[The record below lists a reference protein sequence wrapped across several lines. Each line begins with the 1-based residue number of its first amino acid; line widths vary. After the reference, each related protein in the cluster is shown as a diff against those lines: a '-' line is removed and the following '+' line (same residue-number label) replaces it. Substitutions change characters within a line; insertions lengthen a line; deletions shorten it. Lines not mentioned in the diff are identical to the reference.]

1 MGVLS
6 PIHPG
11 RTGPQRPGPVP
22 PRREETERM
31 DHMLT
36 EGELRRRR
44 RELHALAGKAEAEP
58 QGKERIR
65 YGLDGPQGRQLYESC
80 SDQELLEL
88 LRERAG
94 ALGRSPA
101 QNEVHWTCRTY
112 LRARFKNWPNALRA
126 AGLSRSAGRC
136 GKRLE
141 QVQAEEQESQKLLAQ
156 VREARK
162 VLGRMPH
169 PSDLPEVIQGLRH
182 QYKTWGEV
190 LAAAGVLD
198 TAPLPP
204 LGPLEEEYKPL
215 LEAVRRRAEELNR
228 APLRREVEQQVV
240 EALVRRCGSWR
251 RVLEQVDL
259 EPVRRIAPF
268 SNTRLGD
275 RSGKPP
281 ARHRGS
287 LHDCYYRLLRVDEVT
302 ARDLEVV
309 AQVARRLG
317 RPPERRE
324 IPLPVRRRLQEACGS
339 WSNALYQLG
348 LEPRRPG

>member
-1 MGVLS
+1 
-6 PIHPG
+6 
-11 RTGPQRPGPVP
+11 
-22 PRREETERM
+22 M
-31 DHMLT
+31 DNILT

-44 RELHALAGKAEAEP
+44 QELHALAGRLESEP
-58 QGKERIR
+58 RGKEAIR

-80 SDQELLEL
+80 SDQELLAL
-88 LRERAG
+88 LRERAA

-136 GKRLE
+136 GKGLE
-141 QVQAEEQESQKLLAQ
+141 QVRAEEEDTRRLLEQ
-156 VREARK
+156 VRAARQT
-162 VLGRMPH
+162 LGRMPH
-169 PSDLPEVIQGLRH
+169 PSDLPEVLRGLRH
-182 QYKTWGEV
+182 RYKTWGEV
-190 LAAAGVLD
+190 LTAAGVLD

-204 LGPLEEEYKPL
+204 LGPLEAEYTPL
-215 LEAVRRRAEELNR
+215 LESVRRRAEALNR
-228 APLRREVEQQVV
+228 APLRREVEPQTV
-240 EALVRRCGSWR
+240 EALVKRCGSWR
-251 RVLEQVDL
+251 RVLEQLDL

-275 RSGKPP
+275 RSGKTP

-287 LHDCYYRLLRVDEVT
+287 LHDCYYRLLRLDETT
-302 ARDLEVV
+302 ARDLETV
-309 AQVARRLG
+309 AEAARRLG

-324 IPLPVRRRLQEACGS
+324 IPLPVRRRLQAACGS

>member
-1 MGVLS
+1 
-6 PIHPG
+6 
-11 RTGPQRPGPVP
+11 
-22 PRREETERM
+22 M
-31 DHMLT
+31 DDMLT
-36 EGELRRRR
+36 DGELNRRR
-44 RELHALAGKAEAEP
+44 RELHALVGQIETEP
-58 QGKERIR
+58 RGRAAFR

-80 SDQELLEL
+80 SDQELLDL
-88 LRERAG
+88 LRERAE

-141 QVQAEEQESQKLLAQ
+141 EVRAEEADTKQLLTQ
-156 VREARK
+156 VRAARET
-162 VLGRMPH
+162 LGRMPH
-169 PSDLPEVIQGLRH
+169 PSDLPEVLRGLRH
-182 QYKTWGEV
+182 RYKTWGEV

-204 LGPLEEEYKPL
+204 LGPLEETYKPL
-215 LEAVRRRAEELNR
+215 LDAVWNRAEELNR
-228 APLRREVEQQVV
+228 SPLRREVDPQIVD
-240 EALVRRCGSWR
+240 ALVRRCGSWR
-251 RVLEQVDL
+251 RVLAQLDL

-275 RSGKPP
+275 RSGRPP

-287 LHDCYYRLLRVDEVT
+287 LHDCYYRLLHLDETT
-302 ARDLEVV
+302 ARDLETV
-309 AQVARRLG
+309 AETTRRLG
-317 RPPERRE
+317 RTPERRE
-324 IPLPVRRRLQEACGS
+324 VPVSVRRRLQASCGS
-339 WSNALYQLG
+339 WANALYQLG

>member
-1 MGVLS
+1 
-6 PIHPG
+6 
-11 RTGPQRPGPVP
+11 
-22 PRREETERM
+22 
-31 DHMLT
+31 MLT

-44 RELHALAGKAEAEP
+44 QELHALVGRLEAEP
-58 QGKERIR
+58 RGKEAIR

-80 SDQELLEL
+80 SDQELLAL

-94 ALGRSPA
+94 DLGRSPA

-136 GKRLE
+136 GKGLE
-141 QVQAEEQESQKLLAQ
+141 QVRAEEEEEAGRLLEQ
-156 VREARK
+156 VRAARQT
-162 VLGRMPH
+162 LGRMPH
-169 PSDLPEVIQGLRH
+169 PSDLPEVLRGLRH
-182 QYKTWGEV
+182 RYKTWGEV
-190 LAAAGVLD
+190 LTAAGVLD
-198 TAPLPP
+198 TTPLPP
-204 LGPLEEEYKPL
+204 LGPLEAEYTPL
-215 LEAVRRRAEELNR
+215 LESVRRRAEALNR
-228 APLRREVEQQVV
+228 APLRREMDPHTV
-240 EALVRRCGSWR
+240 EALVKRCGSWR

-275 RSGKPP
+275 RSGKAPGH
-281 ARHRGS
+281 HRGS
-287 LHDCYYRLLRVDEVT
+287 LHDCYYRLLHLDEVT
-302 ARDLEVV
+302 TRDLELV
-309 AQVARRLG
+309 AETARRLG

-324 IPLPVRRRLQEACGS
+324 IPLPVRRRLQSACGS

>member
-1 MGVLS
+1 
-6 PIHPG
+6 
-11 RTGPQRPGPVP
+11 
-22 PRREETERM
+22 M

-44 RELHALAGKAEAEP
+44 RELHALAGKAEVEP

-65 YGLDGPQGRQLYESC
+65 YGLDGPQGQQLYESC

-162 VLGRMPH
+162 TLGRMPH

-204 LGPLEEEYKPL
+204 SARWKRNTSLCWRPSAAG
-215 LEAVRRRAEELNR
+215 RRSSTALPSAGRWTNR
-228 APLRREVEQQVV
+228 
-240 EALVRRCGSWR
+240 
-251 RVLEQVDL
+251 
-259 EPVRRIAPF
+259 
-268 SNTRLGD
+268 
-275 RSGKPP
+275 
-281 ARHRGS
+281 
-287 LHDCYYRLLRVDEVT
+287 
-302 ARDLEVV
+302 
-309 AQVARRLG
+309 
-317 RPPERRE
+317 
-324 IPLPVRRRLQEACGS
+324 
-339 WSNALYQLG
+339 
-348 LEPRRPG
+348 

>member
-1 MGVLS
+1 
-6 PIHPG
+6 
-11 RTGPQRPGPVP
+11 
-22 PRREETERM
+22 M

-44 RELHALAGKAEAEP
+44 RELHALAGKAEVEP

-162 VLGRMPH
+162 TLGRMPH

-204 LGPLEEEYKPL
+204 PRP
-215 LEAVRRRAEELNR
+215 A
-228 APLRREVEQQVV
+228 
-240 EALVRRCGSWR
+240 GSGI
-251 RVLEQVDL
+251 Q
-259 EPVRRIAPF
+259 A
-268 SNTRLGD
+268 SAG
-275 RSGKPP
+275 
-281 ARHRGS
+281 
-287 LHDCYYRLLRVDEVT
+287 
-302 ARDLEVV
+302 
-309 AQVARRLG
+309 G
-317 RPPERRE
+317 RPPPSRH
-324 IPLPVRRRLQEACGS
+324 VYRLH
-339 WSNALYQLG
+339 
-348 LEPRRPG
+348 R

>member
-1 MGVLS
+1 
-6 PIHPG
+6 
-11 RTGPQRPGPVP
+11 
-22 PRREETERM
+22 M

-141 QVQAEEQESQKLLAQ
+141 QVRAEEQESQKLLAQ

-162 VLGRMPH
+162 TLGRMPH

-204 LGPLEEEYKPL
+204 LGPLEAEYQPL

-228 APLRREVEQQVV
+228 APLRREVDPQTV

-251 RVLEQVDL
+251 RVLEQLDL

-302 ARDLEVV
+302 ARDLETV
-309 AQVARRLG
+309 AQAARRLG

-324 IPLPVRRRLQEACGS
+324 IPLPVRRRLQEVCGS

>member
-1 MGVLS
+1 
-6 PIHPG
+6 
-11 RTGPQRPGPVP
+11 
-22 PRREETERM
+22 M
-31 DHMLT
+31 DNMLT

-44 RELHALAGKAEAEP
+44 QELHALVGRLEAEP
-58 QGKERIR
+58 RGKEAIR

-80 SDQELLEL
+80 SDQELLAL

-94 ALGRSPA
+94 DLGRSPA

-136 GKRLE
+136 GKGLE
-141 QVQAEEQESQKLLAQ
+141 QVRAEEEEAGRLLEQ
-156 VREARK
+156 VRAARQT
-162 VLGRMPH
+162 LGRMPH
-169 PSDLPEVIQGLRH
+169 PSDLPEVLRGLRH
-182 QYKTWGEV
+182 RYKTWGEV
-190 LAAAGVLD
+190 LTAAGVLD
-198 TAPLPP
+198 TTPLPP
-204 LGPLEEEYKPL
+204 LGPLEAEYTPL
-215 LEAVRRRAEELNR
+215 LESVRRRAEALNR
-228 APLRREVEQQVV
+228 APLRREMDPHTV
-240 EALVRRCGSWR
+240 EALVKRCGSWR

-275 RSGKPP
+275 RSGKAPGH
-281 ARHRGS
+281 HRGS
-287 LHDCYYRLLRVDEVT
+287 LHDCYYRLLHLDEVT
-302 ARDLEVV
+302 TRDLELV
-309 AQVARRLG
+309 AETARRLG

-324 IPLPVRRRLQEACGS
+324 IPLPVRRRLQSACGS